1 MSVSS
6 QLKSRA
12 TQYRPSG
19 ASASEISRLVKL
31 AAAWFARLEPALRN
45 IKSDAFILT
54 KDQRL
59 ELALAMT
66 EMADDLH
73 ADSGIWRALES
84 SNLALFRTP
93 LPGLREPTDPPPTRL
108 DARRF
113 HFFLDGVWRHFQ
125 PDAIVSP
132 RHLGFAAI
140 AADASDFFS
149 THLGASPPEPSSV
162 STFLDSDHS
171 RAWDVKRKLVWLGT
185 RSFLLRFAHADYVTR
200 EAAQRRE
207 PPTIALTDDFLSQ
220 ECTAWS
226 GLGALE
232 LLAERLGLF
241 AKDRA
246 ELLGWHARHIA
257 FYRIDTIAENN
268 DVLMTMGLKNL
279 VNEQPYLVRV
289 EMPRARL
296 PFQIGNMVFGGLVP
310 WRGEWYWSG
319 TQQRWPEVPGDFPNI
334 KREFFHRSALITYRY
349 CPDRAAKARTYSAE
363 QHDAFVRFHGTDLAV
378 FPDGLTMAAA
388 EQRRTRHYNQSRAA
402 ELDARYADL
411 DHVKNGPSLPY
422 PPEIIDC
429 TRGVGLFS
437 QPGESI
443 EIFREFDV
451 LCAALRASETPLSE
465 DQSASLQG
473 FIESPAIS
481 PAFVRRVI
489 ARHGSAGLSSLYHL
503 PPGDSVALDHLL
515 RRHKGAYYRPR
526 PPDITLV
533 DD

>member
-6 QLKSRA
+6 LLKSRA

-19 ASASEISRLVKL
+19 VSASEISRLVKL
-31 AAAWFARLEPALRN
+31 AADWFDRLEPALRN
-45 IKSDAFILT
+45 IKADVFILT

-93 LPGLREPTDPPPTRL
+93 LPGVWEPADPPLTRL

-132 RHLGFAAI
+132 RHRGFASV
-140 AADASDFFS
+140 AAEAAAFFS
-149 THLGASPPEPSSV
+149 THLVAPPASNSV
-162 STFLDSDHS
+162 AGLFDSDHQ
-171 RAWDVKRKLVWLGT
+171 RGWDVKRKLVWLGT

-200 EAAQRRE
+200 ETAQRCE
-207 PPTIALTDDFLSQ
+207 PPSVAITDDFLSQ

-241 AKDRA
+241 AKDRD

-257 FYRIDTIAENN
+257 FYRIDTIAVNN

-279 VNEQPYLVRV
+279 LNEQPYVVRV

-310 WRGEWYWSG
+310 
-319 TQQRWPEVPGDFPNI
+319 
-334 KREFFHRSALITYRY
+334 
-349 CPDRAAKARTYSAE
+349 
-363 QHDAFVRFHGTDLAV
+363 
-378 FPDGLTMAAA
+378 
-388 EQRRTRHYNQSRAA
+388 
-402 ELDARYADL
+402 
-411 DHVKNGPSLPY
+411 
-422 PPEIIDC
+422 
-429 TRGVGLFS
+429 
-437 QPGESI
+437 
-443 EIFREFDV
+443 
-451 LCAALRASETPLSE
+451 
-465 DQSASLQG
+465 
-473 FIESPAIS
+473 
-481 PAFVRRVI
+481 
-489 ARHGSAGLSSLYHL
+489 
-503 PPGDSVALDHLL
+503 
-515 RRHKGAYYRPR
+515 
-526 PPDITLV
+526 
-533 DD
+533 